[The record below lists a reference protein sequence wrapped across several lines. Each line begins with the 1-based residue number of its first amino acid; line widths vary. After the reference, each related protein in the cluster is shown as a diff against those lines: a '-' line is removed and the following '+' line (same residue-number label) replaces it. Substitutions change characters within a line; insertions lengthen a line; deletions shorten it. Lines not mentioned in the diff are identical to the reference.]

1 MNSLMSDAGWG
12 WGLLGLGTTYYRNC
26 YACNRKDTRHAL
38 EFILGT
44 LHNDRDLLD
53 VDLVDSL
60 AKAVPLPAEWLYPT
74 SCSSSVPTSVLT
86 LGL

>member
-1 MNSLMSDAGWG
+1 MSDAGWG
-12 WGLLGLGTTYYRNC
+12 WGPLGLGTTYYRKC

-44 LHNDRDLLD
+44 HLLFNDRDLFD

-60 AKAVPLPAEWLYPT
+60 AKAVPLPAEWLYRT